1 MPDILHVREIGQRGS
16 VHGDPPN
23 LRCQELRRG
32 NQSRPALRAPTQVLF
47 GSVQIPGTH
56 HKKERGTE
64 SRQAEMPNLR
74 VYL

>member
-1 MPDILHVREIGQRGS
+1 MSGGS
-16 VHGDPPN
+16 PHMR
-23 LRCQELRRG
+23 LTELRRA
-32 NQSRPALRAPTQVLF
+32 NPARQTRWAPTQVLF